1 MTHISRRLPFAF
13 YTTFGKRRHDEKDQ
27 EGRQEGKKSKAWATE
42 LPKLFFFFGGVA
54 LSERYKGTL
63 CASDLLLLLSVMA
76 SQQNEV
82 S

>member
-1 MTHISRRLPFAF
+1 MPFTQHLASGA
-13 YTTFGKRRHDEKDQ
+13 TSKGSDK
-27 EGRQEGKKSKAWATE
+27 GRQGWGKSKARATE
-42 LPKLFFFFGGVA
+42 LPKLFFLGGVA